1 MSDPNSAQADY
12 WSSESGYKWIAQET
26 FLDGAFAAILG
37 RLLERTGIRVGE
49 SLLDIGCGTG
59 ASTLAAAIKT
69 GPRGHVT
76 GLDIAA
82 QLLDRARA
90 RSDDAGLRN
99 TSFILADA
107 QTHPFVAKS
116 FDAIIS
122 RFGLMFFAS
131 PAAAIANI
139 ARGLKPNGKLVFAAW
154 GPVAG
159 NPWFTIP
166 RDAAIARLGKPAPAD
181 PFAPGPLAFQDVDR
195 VTKLMEQAGL
205 TDVRGETEMVPITPL
220 VTARKAAGIATMLGP
235 AARMMKEF
243 SGTEAD
249 AAAIETAV
257 AEGFAKFETEKG
269 ISVPATINFFS
280 AGRTIAEG
288 ETFGT

>member
-12 WSSESGYKWIAQET
+12 WSSEPGYKWIAQET
-26 FLDGAFAAILG
+26 FLDAAFAAILG
-37 RLLERTGIRVGE
+37 RLLERTGIRAGE

-59 ASTLAAAIKT
+59 ASTLAAALKT
-69 GPRGHVT
+69 GPKGHVT
-76 GLDIAA
+76 GLDIAE
-82 QLLDRARA
+82 QLLDRARR

-99 TSFILADA
+99 TGFVLADA
-107 QTHPFVAKS
+107 QTHPFVPKS

-131 PAAAIANI
+131 PVAALANI
-139 ARGLKPNGKLVFAAW
+139 ATAFKPNGRLVFAAW

-195 VTKLMEQAGL
+195 VTKLMAQAGL
-205 TDVRGETEMVPITPL
+205 RNVRGETEMVPITPL
-220 VTARKAAGIATMLGP
+220 VTAGKAAGVASMLGP
-235 AARMMKEF
+235 TARIMKEF

-257 AEGFAKFETEKG
+257 AEAFAKFETEKS

-280 AGRTIAEG
+280 AGRT
-288 ETFGT
+288 